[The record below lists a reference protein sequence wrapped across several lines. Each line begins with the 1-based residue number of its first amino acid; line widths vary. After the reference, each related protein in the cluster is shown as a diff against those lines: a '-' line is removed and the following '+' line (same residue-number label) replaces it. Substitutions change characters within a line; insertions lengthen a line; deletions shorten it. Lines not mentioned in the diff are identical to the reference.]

1 MGDPVLITELLK
13 PLENIFPTSRS
24 NDRKKAIIVFA
35 LSAIF
40 IIFYSG
46 LEFEALVLV
55 ILLALA
61 LIYFHSRTG
70 VLNLKKTENDSTHFF
85 RISSDFSWEDS
96 KEQALRNL
104 TNLTSLC
111 SYIGINFTVLAY
123 PDNINSSMKP
133 ISVAH
138 ADYINFIESTF
149 PERNNFSSVIKL
161 KNIDEL
167 SISKIK
173 ESVSRIGINMEE
185 SSKSLLNSMGFF
197 FGEKDLKLNG
207 KYISGKFH
215 YCVLALKNIKGGK
228 YFQLSDIVRR
238 IRGDVLFV
246 NDFRM
251 MDSQNRLV
259 IKRQISSILASSKFQ
274 NEKKVT
280 LKNSF
285 KNMEESAN
293 ILKKTDE
300 NEIIDTSMFIII
312 KADAPYEL
320 TDKLIHTKSLTE
332 HFSLET
338 QIVNDRK
345 TIEKLFSMN
354 FSSFHYPM
362 LSGNVASLISFLG
375 TKVKTNGIIIGKNSM
390 TGMPVHM
397 DIFSGDSY
405 NMIILGETG
414 SGKTFFSRLVLWR
427 HIISGTVENVMII
440 DPQDEFSSISFADR
454 MGAGMD
460 ILPEIKILTGYGDNY
475 LRQMEEY
482 IIGDNFKRKMI
493 LVDEAHLFIRD
504 QESKNKMS
512 YLYRVSRHYNASIMI
527 ITQDVEDFKQP
538 PLNSIINNSA
548 YVAIFRNKMWDSL
561 KEFGIS
567 PQKHGYSNFES
578 LGGGKSSPE
587 SEMFLYT
594 NGRMKK
600 VNVLASGWELS
611 NL

>member
-1 MGDPVLITELLK
+1 MSTELLK
-13 PLENIFPTSRS
+13 PLENIFPSSRS
-24 NDRKKAIIVFA
+24 NERRKAVIVFT

-40 IIFYSG
+40 IIFYLG
-46 LEFEALVLV
+46 LELEALILAILTVLA
-55 ILLALA
+55 I
-61 LIYFHSRTG
+61 IYFRSRSSA
-70 VLNLKKTENDSTHFF
+70 LNIEKEENNSTHFYK
-85 RISSDFSWEDS
+85 ISSDFSWEDS
-96 KEQALRNL
+96 KEQAWRNL

-111 SYIGINFTVLAY
+111 SYIGVNFTVVSY
-123 PDNINSSMKP
+123 PDNSNSSMRP

-138 ADYINFIESTF
+138 ADYLNFIDSTF
-149 PERNNFSSVIKL
+149 PERHSFSSVIKL
-161 KNIDEL
+161 ENVDEL
-167 SISKIK
+167 SIGRIK
-173 ESVSRIGINMEE
+173 ESVSRIGISMEE
-185 SSKSLLNSMGFF
+185 SSKFILTSAEFF
-197 FGEKDLKLNG
+197 FGEKDLKLDG

-251 MDSQNRLV
+251 MDSQNSLV
-259 IKRQISSILASSKFQ
+259 IRRQISTILASSKIKT
-274 NEKKVT
+274 EKKIA

-285 KNMEESAN
+285 KDREESAI

-300 NEIIDTSMFIII
+300 NEIIDTSMFLII

-320 TDKLIHTKSLTE
+320 TDKLIHAKSLTE

-338 QIVNDRK
+338 QVVNDRK
-345 TIEKLFSMN
+345 TIEKLISMN

-362 LSGNVASLISFLG
+362 LSGNIASLISFLG

-390 TGMPVHM
+390 TGMSVHL

-405 NMIILGETG
+405 NLIILGETG

-427 HIISGTVENVMII
+427 LLISGMVEKIMII

-454 MGAGMD
+454 MGAGTEYF
-460 ILPEIKILTGYGDNY
+460 PEIKILTGYGDNY

-482 IIGDNFKRKMI
+482 ITGDSSKRKMI

-548 YVAIFRNKMWDSL
+548 YVGIFRNKMWDSL

-578 LGGGKSSPE
+578 LGGGKSSTE

-600 VNVLASGWELS
+600 VSVLASGWELS